1 MSDGNKIIRLTIDN
15 IQFDCGVDKL
25 QEELGSLYN
34 QTINDTVNI
43 TYMDNTVNFIP
54 NSLSKNNNEK
64 SQKELELEKEIQM
77 LKERAKKQKEQ
88 YGIV

>member
-1 MSDGNKIIRLTIDN
+1 
-15 IQFDCGVDKL
+15 
-25 QEELGSLYN
+25 
-34 QTINDTVNI
+34 
-43 TYMDNTVNFIP
+43 MDNTVNFIP

-88 YGIV
+88 YLKAVSYTHLTLPTNSLV